1 MRIVV
6 LDGAALN
13 PGDLSWEALA
23 RLGDLVVHPRS
34 APAEIVARAR
44 GATIVLTNKARLDR
58 ALFAALPELEFVA
71 VIATGTD
78 VVDLAAAADHGV
90 VVSNVPEYST
100 ASVAQHVF
108 ALLLEVVAA
117 CGAHDAAVRAGE
129 WSRAADWCFWRQPLA
144 ELEGR
149 TLGIVGL
156 GRIGRRVASIG
167 AAFGMRVIAAQRPVS
182 ATGSSGRPYTV
193 DAGAAVDPAAQARPS
208 LSAAGGPL
216 ETVVRLPLDDLLAAA
231 DVVSLHC
238 PLTPATRQL
247 IDARRLALMRP
258 AAILINTARGALID
272 EAALAAALHAGRL
285 GGAGLDVLA
294 LEPPPADHP
303 LLAVPRCVIT
313 PHLAWATR
321 AARARLMEVTAGNVQ
336 AFLAGAPRY
345 TVGRPG

>member
-23 RLGDLVVHPRS
+23 SLGDLVVHPRS
-34 APAEIVARAR
+34 APAQIVARAR
-44 GATIVLTNKARLDR
+44 GARIVLTNKARLDR
-58 ALFAALPELEFVA
+58 AAFAALPELEFVG
-71 VIATGTD
+71 VLATGTD
-78 VVDLAAAADHGV
+78 IVDLAAAAEHGV

-100 ASVAQHVF
+100 PAVAQHVF
-108 ALLLEVVAA
+108 GLLLEVVAA
-117 CGAHDAAVRAGE
+117 CGTHDAAVRAGE
-129 WSRAADWCFWRQPLA
+129 WSRAVDWCFWRQPLV

-156 GRIGRRVASIG
+156 GRIGRRVATIG
-167 AAFGMRVIAAQRPVS
+167 AAFGMRVIAAERPEP
-182 ATGSSGRPYTV
+182 GSGR
-193 DAGAAVDPAAQARPS
+193 AGTP
-208 LSAAGGPL
+208 
-216 ETVVRLPLDDLLAAA
+216 ETIARLPLDDLFAEA

-238 PLTPATRQL
+238 PLTPATRQMV
-247 IDARRLALMRP
+247 DARRLARMRP
-258 AAILINTARGALID
+258 EAILINTARGALID

-303 LLAVPRCVIT
+303 LLAAPRCVIT

-321 AARARLMEVTAGNVQ
+321 AARARLMEITAGNVQ
-336 AFLAGAPRY
+336 AFLAGTPRH
-345 TVGRPG
+345 VVCGPG